1 MRLEPP
7 PVPRARVLLLL
18 LGAGF
23 IGVDVVL
30 GLVAG
35 IVAAAAGLPLL
46 AAAAIAL
53 AWYVSGSEV
62 MDSRNR
68 RELRLVRQRSLSML
82 GWSSLV
88 AAARSDSGNF
98 EHAVRPEI
106 QRLYAVRL
114 AERHGVSLHAEPERA
129 AEIVGPRLWPW
140 IDPRRPPAH
149 PSARPAHQALDRRS
163 AAQPQPPPDAVL
175 TALVDRLEQL

>member
-1 MRLEPP
+1 MRPEPG
-7 PVPRARVLLLL
+7 PVPGARVLLAL

-23 IGVDVVL
+23 AGVDLVL
-30 GLVAG
+30 GLVG
-35 IVAAAAGLPLL
+35 GWVAAAAGLPFL

-53 AWYVSGSEV
+53 AWYVSGAEV
-62 MDSRNR
+62 MDGRYR

-98 EHAVRPEI
+98 EHAVKPEI

-114 AERHGVSLHAEPERA
+114 AERHGVSLHADPERA
-129 AEIVGPRLWPW
+129 AEIVGPQLWPW
-140 IDPRRPPAH
+140 IDPRRMPAQPPA
-149 PSARPAHQALDRRS
+149 RPPYQALDRRS
-163 AAQPQPPPDAVL
+163 AAQPQPPPDTVL
-175 TALVDRLEQL
+175 AALVDRLEQL